1 MERKDWPNNN
11 CRRTG
16 TLARQN
22 NDGQEYPSYKTPPRK
37 SAKNAANMNETIGW
51 LIGLDNVET
60 IEQID
65 PALAARWAVE
75 GPFWVFF
82 GIVLALLIALLF
94 YVRRQHHGSLG
105 VRVALSMS
113 RALLLV
119 VLFLTLADP
128 VLHVSLTELKRPLL
142 YLVFDGTDSMAIED
156 EYPDD
161 LREALAEATGVRSE
175 ETDEGVSRIAY
186 VRGLLTK
193 ETGNVLARLTE
204 QKQFRLETFLF
215 DGNTTSRLRRLESQ
229 TGSEA
234 LVDGDQIAG
243 QLTTDGQVTALGD
256 VLSDIHQQFGAGTL
270 TAVIMFSDFAQNS
283 GAAPVGG
290 AQASSPAAKL
300 DIPIYA
306 VGVGA
311 TEATDLAIDLQT
323 DPKMKKAERTSILVK
338 LRQSGLQNRDV
349 MVTLTCR
356 GLRGELGTGDSTE
369 IVVGR
374 KVVSLVSSVETVDFT
389 FTPEDAGRFEF
400 VADAEPLDGEVTVE
414 NNRASREVNV
424 IDDFLRLMYVAYEP
438 SWEWRFVKEVF
449 HRDKLIGIQGFRTY
463 LASSDPQ
470 VRESNVLFL
479 PTLTPKRSEFFASD
493 VLFLDDMPRTA
504 INDRFCDMVREF
516 VGQFGGGLVVIAGPR
531 FGPAELC
538 GTPLADML
546 PVILDPDARIR
557 DDRPFRLQLTP
568 HAARYPFMQLGS
580 SDVENVKAWNNLR
593 LLPWYQ
599 GVAQLHDQGY
609 ALAEHPTDTCRDG
622 STPQPL
628 IAIRQYGAGEV
639 VYLGFNEMWRLRRLY
654 GERYYRTF
662 WSQLIYRLGM
672 SHALGSEKRFVVRT
686 DRQQYRAE
694 DKVTLTV
701 EAYDENYE
709 PLTAEQL
716 PEQALAAELIVP
728 GAGRAADQV
737 RDISVGLLRRG
748 VFESQIPVYTAGRY
762 SARVKDPVS
771 GQASE
776 VRFEVTEVSA
786 ERRRGVRN
794 LLLQDQLAAET
805 QGKSYDLL
813 TVDQLVDDLQ
823 AEPIVEHYTRNYP
836 LWSTPLWFILLI
848 GLMLGE
854 WFWRK
859 MIHLT

>member
-1 MERKDWPNNN
+1 MNA
-11 CRRTG
+11 
-16 TLARQN
+16 TL
-22 NDGQEYPSYKTPPRK
+22 
-37 SAKNAANMNETIGW
+37 GW
-51 LIGLDNVET
+51 LIGLEDVES

-82 GIVLALLIALLF
+82 GIVLALGVALLF
-94 YVRRQHHGSLG
+94 YIRRQRHGSLG
-105 VRVALSMS
+105 VRVALGVN

-142 YLVFDGTDSMAIED
+142 YVVFDGTDSMAIED

-161 LREALAEATGVRSE
+161 LREALSEATGVSSDR
-175 ETDEGVSRIAY
+175 TGEGVSRIAY

-193 ETGNVLARLTE
+193 GAGNVLDRLTE
-204 QKQFRLETFLF
+204 QKQYRLEAFLF
-215 DGNTTSRLRRLESQ
+215 DGNTTSRLRRLQNQ
-229 TGSEA
+229 TDGEA
-234 LVDGDQIAG
+234 VVDGNQIAE
-243 QLTTDGQVTALGD
+243 QLTTGGQVTALGD
-256 VLSDIHQQFGAGTL
+256 VVNDIHRQFGAGTL
-270 TAVIMFSDFAQNS
+270 AGVIMFSDFAQNS
-283 GAAPVGG
+283 GTAPVGG
-290 AQASSPAAKL
+290 AQASSPAAGL
-300 DIPIYA
+300 GVPVYA

-311 TEATDLAIDLQT
+311 TEATDLAVDLQT

-349 MVTLTCR
+349 SVTLTCR
-356 GLRGELGTGDSTE
+356 CLRGELGGDGSTD

-374 KVVSLVSSVETVDFT
+374 KVVSLVSAVETVDFT
-389 FTPEDAGRFEF
+389 FIPEAAGRFEF
-400 VADAEPLDGEVTVE
+400 VAEAESLDGEVTDE
-414 NNRASREVNV
+414 NNRASREVNI

-449 HRDKLIGIQGFRTY
+449 HRDKLVGIQGFRTY
-463 LASSDPQ
+463 LASSDPK
-470 VRESNVLFL
+470 VRESNEMFL
-479 PTLTPKRSEFFASD
+479 PTLTPKRSEFFAND
-493 VLFLDDMPRTA
+493 VLLLDDMPRTA
-504 INDRFCDMVREF
+504 IDDRFCDMVREF

-531 FGPAELC
+531 FGPAELLH
-538 GTPLADML
+538 TNLVRDPTKKEENQDRTML
-546 PVILDPDARIR
+546 PVILDADAGLC

-568 HAARYPFMQLGS
+568 HSDRYPFMQLGGS
-580 SDVENVKAWNNLR
+580 EVEKAKAWNNLG

-599 GVAQLHDQGY
+599 PVAQLHPQGY
-609 ALAEHPTDTCRDG
+609 ALAEHPTDTCLDG

-628 IAIRQYGAGEV
+628 IAIRRYGAGEG

-662 WSQLIYRLGM
+662 WSQLICQLGLG
-672 SHALGSEKRFVVRT
+672 HALGAEKRFAVRT

-709 PLTAEQL
+709 PLAAEQL
-716 PEQALAAELIVP
+716 PDQALAAELTVP
-728 GAGRAADQV
+728 GTGRTADRV
-737 RDISVGLLRRG
+737 RDLFVPLLRRG
-748 VFESQIPVYTAGRY
+748 VFESQIPVYAAGRY
-762 SARVKDPVS
+762 SVRVKDPVS

-794 LLLQDQLAAET
+794 IQLQDQLAAET

-813 TVDQLVDDLQ
+813 TVGQLVDDLQ
-823 AEPIVEHYTRNYP
+823 AEPIVERYTRNCP

-859 MIHLT
+859 VVHLT